1 VGVAVAVGVEVAVD
15 NRGVFVG
22 VAVAG
27 TSVGVG
33 EALAAGE
40 GVFPA
45 VGVGIAARPVAH
57 AVSRAM
63 ASSMPNG
70 EKEWRPRSAAPFGM
84 DLPTTDVPFRPSR

>member
-1 VGVAVAVGVEVAVD
+1 MAVGVEVAVD

-33 EALAAGE
+33 EAVVAGE
-40 GVFPA
+40 GVP
-45 VGVGIAARPVAH
+45 IAAGADVAVRPVTH
-57 AVSRAM
+57 AVSRAR